1 MKNRKIVNEN
11 CYQLQKL
18 WEVMNMNE
26 LLENEAFCVGV
37 AVGLDLYRRK
47 VIAAHETREPLMING
62 ELYYLLDGR
71 ERLLQEIINE
81 IFARFCLGK

>member
-37 AVGLDLYRRK
+37 TVGLDLYQRK
-47 VIAAHETREPLMING
+47 IIAAHGKGKPLLIDG
-62 ELYYLLDGR
+62 ELYYLQSGK
-71 ERLLQEIINE
+71 ERLEMAIDEI
-81 IFARFCLGK
+81 CK

>member
-1 MKNRKIVNEN
+1 MRIIINYK
-11 CYQLQKL
+11 KL

-47 VIAAHETREPLMING
+47 VIAAHESGKPLLIDGN
-62 ELYYLLDGR
+62 LYYLQSGK
-71 ERLLQEIINE
+71 ERLEMIINK
-81 IFARFCLGK
+81 ICR